1 MVIILKH
8 VYVYTES
15 YIYEDTYAML
25 KYIVTMDHGF
35 GYSNLW
41 LDQSY
46 PVLYVLW
53 ITVNL
58 LPTVS
63 DVHMYYSLMMIR
75 TLILVKQNLI
85 LHHYPHSN
93 YGFEYHEYKCRG
105 DQWRSWYKLCHES
118 VY

>member
-1 MVIILKH
+1 MFNLFFGAYMNELYYNTIVEIGVIGIRTWLSYKTCI
-8 VYVYTES
+8 YVYTES
-15 YIYEDTYAML
+15 YIYDDTYAML

-58 LPTVS
+58 LPTMS
-63 DVHMYYSLMMIR
+63 DVHM
-75 TLILVKQNLI
+75 
-85 LHHYPHSN
+85 
-93 YGFEYHEYKCRG
+93 
-105 DQWRSWYKLCHES
+105 
-118 VY
+118 